1 MQILNVSIDLNKI
14 DKNKIKPHAN
24 GAKYYSLDI
33 IIKDEPDQY
42 GQQVAVKNNQTKEER
57 ESGEKPTYIG
67 NGKIVFTKAP
77 EGGSVPPPINE
88 QKNSGEFNDLPF

>member
-14 DKNKIKPHAN
+14 DKTKIKPHAN
-24 GAKYYSLDI
+24 GAKYYSMDI

-42 GQQVAVKNNQTKEER
+42 GQNVAVKNGQSKEDR
-57 ESGEKPTYIG
+57 EAKAPATYIG

-77 EGGSVPPPINE
+77 EASAASATTSATTNE
-88 QKNSGEFNDLPF
+88 LPF